1 VLRSRRVGNDLSL
14 TESERLVTEEIERR
28 RDELVALA
36 TDLIGFDTTSRD
48 LEDPPREEAN
58 LQEYLAGR
66 LRTAGAE
73 TEVWEP
79 RPEDVAGS
87 RLVPPG
93 LGFDGR
99 PQMAARFP
107 GAGDG
112 RSLLFNGHIDVV
124 PAAPRKQWTSDPF
137 QAEVREGNLYGRG
150 AVDMKGGIATMVFA
164 AEILASLG
172 LRLVGDLVVCT
183 VTDEE
188 STGAGGV
195 AAVNH
200 GVDADA
206 GIVTESTLFDVAIA
220 CSGSLLPTI
229 TVLGRAGHV
238 SVEQPHWKAGGAV
251 NAIDK
256 ADVIREALDRLQE
269 QWHGRPEYQHPYL
282 SPGHIITAEIS
293 GGEWVVSYPSSCRL
307 SYHVGYLPAQA
318 DEDGWGT
325 AVQAEIVDRIEC
337 AAKADAWLAEN
348 PPTIEWATGG
358 VPAAEISAEEPI
370 VQTML
375 AAGADIGRSGQLA
388 GTGWVDGATF
398 TRSGTPS
405 ICFGPGDSR
414 LAHAVDEHVP
424 IDSLVHGAQALAI
437 AALRFCGE
445 ASKPL
450 M

>member
-1 VLRSRRVGNDLSL
+1 VRNDVSL
-14 TESERLVTEEIERR
+14 TESESLVTKEIERR
-28 RDELVALA
+28 HDDLVALA
-36 TDLIGFDTTSRD
+36 TDLIGFDTTSRNLD
-48 LEDPPREEAN
+48 DPPREEAD

-79 RPEDVAGS
+79 TPEDVAGS

-93 LGFDGR
+93 LRFDGR
-99 PQMAARFP
+99 PQMVARFP
-107 GAGDG
+107 GTGGG
-112 RSLLFNGHIDVV
+112 RSLLLNGHIDVV
-124 PAAPRKQWTSDPF
+124 PVDPCEEWASDPF
-137 QAEVREGNLYGRG
+137 DAQVREDNLYGRG

-164 AEILASLG
+164 TEVLASLG
-172 LRLVGDLVVCT
+172 LRLAGDLLVCT

-200 GVDADA
+200 GVSADA
-206 GIVTESTLFDVAIA
+206 AIVTESTSFDVAIA

-229 TVLGRAGHV
+229 TVPGRPGHV
-238 SVEQPHWKAGGAV
+238 SVEQPHWRAGGAV

-256 ADVIREALDRLQE
+256 ADVIREALKGLQE
-269 QWHGRPEYQHPYL
+269 KWHARPEYGHPYL
-282 SPGHIITAEIS
+282 SPGHIIPTEIS

-325 AVQAEIVDRIEC
+325 AIQAEIVDLIER

-348 PPTIEWATGG
+348 PPTTEWAVGG

-375 AAGADIGRSGQLA
+375 AAGADIGRPGQLA

-398 TRSGTPS
+398 THSGTPS
-405 ICFGPGDSR
+405 ICFGPGDGR
-414 LAHAVDEHVP
+414 FAHAIDEHVL

-445 ASKPL
+445 A
-450 M
+450 

>member
-1 VLRSRRVGNDLSL
+1 VRNDVSL
-14 TESERLVTEEIERR
+14 TESESLVTKEIERR
-28 RDELVALA
+28 HDDLVALA
-36 TDLIGFDTTSRD
+36 TDLIGFDTTSRNLD
-48 LEDPPREEAN
+48 DPPREEAD

-79 RPEDVAGS
+79 TPEDVAGS

-93 LGFDGR
+93 LRFDGR
-99 PQMAARFP
+99 PQMVARFP
-107 GAGDG
+107 GTGGG
-112 RSLLFNGHIDVV
+112 RSLLLNGHIDVV
-124 PAAPRKQWTSDPF
+124 PVDPREEWASDPF
-137 QAEVREGNLYGRG
+137 HAQVREDNLYGRG

-164 AEILASLG
+164 TEVLASLG
-172 LRLVGDLVVCT
+172 LRLAGDLLVCT

-200 GVDADA
+200 GVSADA
-206 GIVTESTLFDVAIA
+206 AIVTESTSFDVAIA

-229 TVLGRAGHV
+229 TVPGRPGHV
-238 SVEQPHWKAGGAV
+238 SVEQPHWRAGGAV

-256 ADVIREALDRLQE
+256 ADVIREALKGLQE
-269 QWHGRPEYQHPYL
+269 KWHARPEYGHPYL
-282 SPGHIITAEIS
+282 SPGHIIPTEIS

-325 AVQAEIVDRIEC
+325 AIQAEIVDLIER

-348 PPTIEWATGG
+348 PPTTEWAVGG

-375 AAGADIGRSGQLA
+375 AAGADIGRPGQLA

-398 TRSGTPS
+398 THSGTPS
-405 ICFGPGDSR
+405 ICFGPGDGR
-414 LAHAVDEHVP
+414 FAHAIDEHVL

-445 ASKPL
+445 A
-450 M
+450 

>member
-1 VLRSRRVGNDLSL
+1 VRNDVSL
-14 TESERLVTEEIERR
+14 TESESLVTKEIERR
-28 RDELVALA
+28 HDDLVALA
-36 TDLIGFDTTSRD
+36 TDLIGFDTTSRNLD
-48 LEDPPREEAN
+48 DPPREEAD

-79 RPEDVAGS
+79 TPEDVAGS

-93 LGFDGR
+93 LRFDGR
-99 PQMAARFP
+99 PQMVARFP
-107 GAGDG
+107 GTGGG
-112 RSLLFNGHIDVV
+112 RSLLLNGHIDVV
-124 PAAPRKQWTSDPF
+124 PVDPREEWASDPF
-137 QAEVREGNLYGRG
+137 HAQVREDNLYGRG

-164 AEILASLG
+164 TEVLASLG
-172 LRLVGDLVVCT
+172 LRLAGDLLVCT

-200 GVDADA
+200 GVSADA
-206 GIVTESTLFDVAIA
+206 AIVTESTSFDVAIA

-229 TVLGRAGHV
+229 TVPGRPGHV
-238 SVEQPHWKAGGAV
+238 SVEQPHWRAGGAV

-256 ADVIREALDRLQE
+256 ADVIREALKGLQE
-269 QWHGRPEYQHPYL
+269 KWHARPEYGHPYL
-282 SPGHIITAEIS
+282 SPGHIIPTEIS

-325 AVQAEIVDRIEC
+325 AIQAEIVDLIER

-348 PPTIEWATGG
+348 PPTTEWAVGG

-375 AAGADIGRSGQLA
+375 AAGADIGRPGQLA

-398 TRSGTPS
+398 THSGTPS
-405 ICFGPGDSR
+405 ICFGPGDGR
-414 LAHAVDEHVP
+414 FAHAIDEHVL

-437 AALRFCGE
+437 AALRFCSE
-445 ASKPL
+445 A
-450 M
+450 

>member
-1 VLRSRRVGNDLSL
+1 
-14 TESERLVTEEIERR
+14 
-28 RDELVALA
+28 
-36 TDLIGFDTTSRD
+36 
-48 LEDPPREEAN
+48 
-58 LQEYLAGR
+58 
-66 LRTAGAE
+66 
-73 TEVWEP
+73 
-79 RPEDVAGS
+79 
-87 RLVPPG
+87 
-93 LGFDGR
+93 
-99 PQMAARFP
+99 
-107 GAGDG
+107 
-112 RSLLFNGHIDVV
+112 
-124 PAAPRKQWTSDPF
+124 
-137 QAEVREGNLYGRG
+137 
-150 AVDMKGGIATMVFA
+150 
-164 AEILASLG
+164 
-172 LRLVGDLVVCT
+172 
-183 VTDEE
+183 
-188 STGAGGV
+188 
-195 AAVNH
+195 
-200 GVDADA
+200 
-206 GIVTESTLFDVAIA
+206 LFDVAIA

-229 TVLGRAGHV
+229 TVAGRAGHV
-238 SVEQPHWKAGGAV
+238 SVEQPHWRAGGAV

-337 AAKADAWLAEN
+337 AAKADAWLAQN

>member
-1 VLRSRRVGNDLSL
+1 VVPAD
-14 TESERLVTEEIERR
+14 
-28 RDELVALA
+28 
-36 TDLIGFDTTSRD
+36 
-48 LEDPPREEAN
+48 PREE
-58 LQEYLAGR
+58 
-66 LRTAGAE
+66 
-73 TEVWEP
+73 
-79 RPEDVAGS
+79 
-87 RLVPPG
+87 
-93 LGFDGR
+93 
-99 PQMAARFP
+99 
-107 GAGDG
+107 
-112 RSLLFNGHIDVV
+112 
-124 PAAPRKQWTSDPF
+124 WTSDPF
-137 QAEVREGNLYGRG
+137 QAQVREGNLYGRG

-164 AEILASLG
+164 TEVLASLG
-172 LRLVGDLVVCT
+172 LRLAGDLLVCT

-200 GVDADA
+200 GVSADA
-206 GIVTESTLFDVAIA
+206 AIVTESTSFDVAIA

-229 TVLGRAGHV
+229 TVPGRPGHV
-238 SVEQPHWKAGGAV
+238 SVEQPHWRAGGAV

-256 ADVIREALDRLQE
+256 ADVIREALKGLQE
-269 QWHGRPEYQHPYL
+269 KWHARPEYGHPYL
-282 SPGHIITAEIS
+282 SPGHIIPTEIS

-325 AVQAEIVDRIEC
+325 AIQAEIVDLIER

-348 PPTIEWATGG
+348 PPTTEWAVGG

-375 AAGADIGRSGQLA
+375 AAGADIGRPGQLA

-398 TRSGTPS
+398 THSGTPS
-405 ICFGPGDSR
+405 ICFGPGDGR
-414 LAHAVDEHVP
+414 FAHAIDEHVL

-445 ASKPL
+445 A
-450 M
+450 

>member
-1 VLRSRRVGNDLSL
+1 MGNDVSL
-14 TESERLVTEEIERR
+14 TDDERLVTEEIERR

-48 LEDPPREEAN
+48 LEDPPREEAD

-66 LRTAGAE
+66 LRSAGAE

-79 RPEDVAGS
+79 TPEDVAGS

-93 LGFDGR
+93 LRFDDR

-107 GAGDG
+107 GAGGG
-112 RSLLFNGHIDVV
+112 RSLVLNGHIDVV
-124 PAAPRKQWTSDPF
+124 PADPREEWTSDPF
-137 QAEVREGNLYGRG
+137 RAQVREGNLYGRG

-164 AEILASLG
+164 AEVLASLG
-172 LRLVGDLVVCT
+172 LRLAGDLLVCT

-188 STGAGGV
+188 STGAGAV

-200 GVDADA
+200 GVGADA
-206 GIVTESTLFDVAIA
+206 AIVTESTSFDVAIA

-229 TVLGRAGHV
+229 TVPGRSGHV

-256 ADVIREALDRLQE
+256 ADVIRGALEDLRE
-269 QWHGRPEYQHPYL
+269 KWHARPEYQHPYL
-282 SPGHIITAEIS
+282 SPAHITTTGIS
-293 GGEWVVSYPSSCRL
+293 GGEWAVSYPSSCRL
-307 SYHVGYLPAQA
+307 SYHVGFLPAQA

-325 AVQAEIVDRIEC
+325 AVQAEIVERIES
-337 AAKADAWLAEN
+337 AAGADAWLAEN
-348 PPTIEWATGG
+348 PPTTEWAAGG

-370 VQTML
+370 VGTML
-375 AAGADIGRSGQLA
+375 AAGADIGRPGRLT

-398 TRSGTPS
+398 TLSGTPA
-405 ICFGPGDSR
+405 ICFGPGDGKF
-414 LAHAVDEHVP
+414 AHAVDEHVP
-424 IDSLVHGAQALAI
+424 IDSLVHCAQALAI
-437 AALRFCGE
+437 AYLRFCGE
-445 ASKPL
+445 A
-450 M
+450 

>member
-1 VLRSRRVGNDLSL
+1 VRNDVSL
-14 TESERLVTEEIERR
+14 TESERLVTKEIERR
-28 RDELVALA
+28 RDALVALA
-36 TDLIGFDTTSRD
+36 TDLIGFDTISRD
-48 LEDPPREEAN
+48 VDDPPREEAN

-66 LRTAGAE
+66 LRAAGAE

-93 LGFDGR
+93 LRFDGR

-112 RSLLFNGHIDVV
+112 RSLLLNGHIDVV
-124 PAAPRKQWTSDPF
+124 PADPHEEWTSDPF
-137 QAEVREGNLYGRG
+137 QAQVREGNLYGRG

-164 AEILASLG
+164 AEVLASLG
-172 LRLVGDLVVCT
+172 LRLAGELVVCT

-195 AAVNH
+195 AAVTH
-200 GVDADA
+200 GVSADA
-206 GIVTESTLFDVAIA
+206 AIVTESTSFDVAIA

-229 TVLGRAGHV
+229 TVPGRPGHV
-238 SVEQPHWKAGGAV
+238 SIEQPHWKAGGAV
-251 NAIDK
+251 SAIDK

-269 QWHGRPEYQHPYL
+269 EWHGRPEHQHPHL
-282 SPGHIITAEIS
+282 APSHIITTKIS
-293 GGEWVVSYPSSCRL
+293 GGEWPVSYPSSCRL
-307 SYHVGYLPAQA
+307 SYHVGYLPTQA
-318 DEDGWGT
+318 DEDGWGA
-325 AVQAEIVDRIEC
+325 AVQAEIIDRIER
-337 AAKADAWLAEN
+337 AARADAWLAEN
-348 PPTIEWATGG
+348 PPTIEWATG

-388 GTGWVDGATF
+388 DTGWVDGATF

-405 ICFGPGDSR
+405 ICFGPGDGR
-414 LAHAVDEHVP
+414 LAHTVDEHVP

-445 ASKPL
+445 A
-450 M
+450 